1 MEKYLISR
9 QEIDE
14 LTGLEKTHFLNSNAR
29 RTNKSLGDL
38 TGLTALG
45 FHIIEVAPG
54 CETTELHKHYHE
66 EECVYILEGSALATV
81 GELSFEVG
89 AGDFLGYRAGGE
101 AHTLLNNSS
110 SVLRCIVVG
119 QRLAQD
125 VADYPRLNKRLYRN
139 AGIGSDLVDM
149 TQLEHPQVGKKF

>member
-1 MEKYLISR
+1 MDKYLISR

-14 LTGLEKTHFLNSNAR
+14 LQGLEKTHFLNSNAV

-54 CETTELHKHYHE
+54 HQTTELHKHYHE
-66 EECVYILEGSALATV
+66 EECVYILAGSALATV
-81 GELSFEVG
+81 GEQSFEVK

-101 AHTLLNNSS
+101 AHTLVNNANSI
-110 SVLRCIVVG
+110 LRCIVVR
-119 QRLAQD
+119 QRLTQD

-139 AGIGSDLVDM
+139 KGISSDLVDISEI
-149 TQLEHPQVGKKF
+149 THPQVGKKF

>member
-1 MEKYLISR
+1 MDKYLISR

-14 LTGLEKTHFLNSNAR
+14 LQGLEKTHFLNSNAV

-54 CETTELHKHYHE
+54 HQTTELHKHYHE
-66 EECVYILEGSALATV
+66 EECVYILVGTGLATV
-81 GELSFEVG
+81 GEQSFAVK
-89 AGDFLGYRAGGE
+89 AGDFLGYHAGGE
-101 AHTLLNNSS
+101 AHTLFNNSKA
-110 SVLRCIVVG
+110 VLRCIVVG

-139 AGIGSDLVDM
+139 KGISSDLVDISDI
-149 TQLEHPQVGKKF
+149 THPQVGKKF

>member
-1 MEKYLISR
+1 MDKYLISR

-14 LTGLEKTHFLNSNAR
+14 LQGLEKTHFLNSNAV

-54 CETTELHKHYHE
+54 HQTTELHKHYHE
-66 EECVYILEGSALATV
+66 EECVYILAGTGLATV
-81 GELSFEVG
+81 GEQSFEVK

-101 AHTLLNNSS
+101 AHTLVNNANSI
-110 SVLRCIVVG
+110 LRCIVVG

-139 AGIGSDLVDM
+139 KGISSDLVDM
-149 TQLEHPQVGKKF
+149 SGITHPQVGKKF